1 MGRTMRRLEEIK
13 WYQWLG
19 YILLAIYVAAG
30 VSFFVFS
37 IKLMILPVKYLAGIG
52 IFLLAA
58 AVIVF
63 VMHGNRVT
71 SVLAS
76 ALTIVLAAG
85 CVFGVNASGKMLSMM
100 DEVTVEDTPTT
111 VPKNI
116 PDSFVM
122 YLSGIDTYGN
132 VGKRSRSDV
141 NILAVVNT
149 ETKKVL
155 LLSTPR
161 DAYVEYLATQGAK
174 DKLTHAGIY
183 GVEASMDALERLY
196 DVGIDYYVK
205 INFTGF
211 IEVVDALGGIEVHS
225 DYDFS
230 VGTLKD
236 YKKGYNKLN
245 GIEALAFARERYS
258 FPEGDYQRAKNQMEV
273 IKAVVKKCAS
283 SSMLANYGPVMD
295 ALAGSFE
302 TNMLNAQIAALVRMQ
317 LSDHAQWEIIS
328 YTTEGTNMQAQ
339 TYSMPG
345 QELDVI
351 QLSEESIAM
360 AQQLIENVRKKEEN
374 YEE

>member
-225 DYDFS
+225 GYDFS

-283 SSMLANYGPVMD
+283 SSMLANYGSVMD

-302 TNMLNAQIAALVRMQ
+302 TNMPNAQIAALVRMQ

>member
-141 NILAVVNT
+141 NILAIVNT
-149 ETKKVL
+149 ETKKYYFY
-155 LLSTPR
+155 PR
-161 DAYVEYLATQGAK
+161 PG
-174 DKLTHAGIY
+174 
-183 GVEASMDALERLY
+183 M
-196 DVGIDYYVK
+196 
-205 INFTGF
+205 
-211 IEVVDALGGIEVHS
+211 
-225 DYDFS
+225 
-230 VGTLKD
+230 
-236 YKKGYNKLN
+236 
-245 GIEALAFARERYS
+245 
-258 FPEGDYQRAKNQMEV
+258 
-273 IKAVVKKCAS
+273 
-283 SSMLANYGPVMD
+283 
-295 ALAGSFE
+295 
-302 TNMLNAQIAALVRMQ
+302 RM
-317 LSDHAQWEIIS
+317 
-328 YTTEGTNMQAQ
+328 
-339 TYSMPG
+339 
-345 QELDVI
+345 
-351 QLSEESIAM
+351 
-360 AQQLIENVRKKEEN
+360 
-374 YEE
+374 

>member
-141 NILAVVNT
+141 NILAIVNT

-230 VGTLKD
+230 VVTLKD

-283 SSMLANYGPVMD
+283 SSMLANYGSVMD

-302 TNMLNAQIAALVRMQ
+302 TNMPNAQIAALVRMQ

>member
-141 NILAVVNT
+141 NILAIVNT

-283 SSMLANYGPVMD
+283 SSMLANYGSVMD

-302 TNMLNAQIAALVRMQ
+302 TNMPNAQIAALVRMQ

-345 QELDVI
+345 QGLDVI

>member
-30 VSFFVFS
+30 GSFFVFS

-283 SSMLANYGPVMD
+283 SSMLANYGSVMD

-302 TNMLNAQIAALVRMQ
+302 TNMPNAQIAALVRMQ

>member
-141 NILAVVNT
+141 NILAIVNT

-283 SSMLANYGPVMD
+283 SSMLANYGSVMD

-302 TNMLNAQIAALVRMQ
+302 TNMPNAQIAALVRMQ

-360 AQQLIENVRKKEEN
+360 AQQLIGNVRKKEEN

>member
-141 NILAVVNT
+141 NILAIVNT

-283 SSMLANYGPVMD
+283 SSMLANYGSVMD

-302 TNMLNAQIAALVRMQ
+302 TNMPNAQIAALVRMQ
-317 LSDHAQWEIIS
+317 LSDHAQW
-328 YTTEGTNMQAQ
+328 
-339 TYSMPG
+339 
-345 QELDVI
+345 
-351 QLSEESIAM
+351 
-360 AQQLIENVRKKEEN
+360 
-374 YEE
+374 